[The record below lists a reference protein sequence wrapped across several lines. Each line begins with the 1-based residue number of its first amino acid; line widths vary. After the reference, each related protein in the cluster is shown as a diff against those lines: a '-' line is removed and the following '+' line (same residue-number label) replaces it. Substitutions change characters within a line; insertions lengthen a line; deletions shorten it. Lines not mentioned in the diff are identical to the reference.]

1 MKLRALIKVCLGGE
15 VFLGGVTIRP
25 SVVCREGD
33 CQPEAKLSKSE
44 GGAVDEESLFTDIKK
59 LMVRKSK
66 LDDCT
71 VEPSTM
77 NVGTRKTR
85 LAGIAAESAVRNG
98 SSTQLKSKRESN
110 ASQKSSWTKSRLVT
124 DAAEARSVFS
134 KWPKNHLEV
143 SQRYKLQ

>member
-1 MKLRALIKVCLGGE
+1 VKLRALITVCLGGE

-44 GGAVDEESLFTDIKK
+44 GGAVDEESLFTDLKK

-85 LAGIAAESAVRNG
+85 LAGSRERSAKWQLDAVRE
-98 SSTQLKSKRESN
+98 QERIER
-110 ASQKSSWTKSRLVT
+110 ASQKSSWTKSR
-124 DAAEARSVFS
+124 
-134 KWPKNHLEV
+134 H
-143 SQRYKLQ
+143 